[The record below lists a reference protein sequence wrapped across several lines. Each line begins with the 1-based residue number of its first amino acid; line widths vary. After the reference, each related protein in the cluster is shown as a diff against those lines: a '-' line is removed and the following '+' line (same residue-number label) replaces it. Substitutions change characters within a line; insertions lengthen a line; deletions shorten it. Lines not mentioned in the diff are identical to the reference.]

1 MPSISLDYTL
11 TDASGVN
18 KSGQLTAQVDS
29 IDTVYESTNLSRL
42 LDQIFI
48 CQYGEDSFTVYEANL
63 NKDFIIGV
71 FAAYE
76 VNYQGFAV
84 IDHVNKVKTEIDAYI
99 DSNNLSPI
107 STTVSSSVATIKF
120 SKNQTNT
127 GVGSTPLDYFDEL
140 SKFITREDI
149 ELNSKGYAKATLANN
164 TISFKSAH
172 LINIVKPPQ
181 VDASY
186 ISVN

>member
-1 MPSISLDYTL
+1 MPFISLDYTL
-11 TDASGVN
+11 TDASGIN
-18 KSGQLTAQVDS
+18 KSGQLTAQADYL
-29 IDTVYESTNLSRL
+29 DEEYKDTNLLKL

-48 CQYGEDSFTVYEANL
+48 YQYSEDGFSVHDFNF

-71 FAAYE
+71 MNANE
-76 VNYQGFAV
+76 QNYQGFAA
-84 IDHVNKVKTEIDAYI
+84 IKQANKVKTEIDTYI

-127 GVGSTPLDYFDEL
+127 GVGNIPLDYFDEL
-140 SKFITREDI
+140 SKFINNDDTK
-149 ELNSKGYAKATLANN
+149 LNLKGYTKAAMANN

-172 LINIVKPPQ
+172 LINIVKPQ
-181 VDASY
+181 ADANY
-186 ISVN
+186 ISLN

>member
-1 MPSISLDYTL
+1 MPFISLDYTL

-29 IDTVYESTNLSRL
+29 IDTGYENANLSKL

-48 CQYGEDSFTVYEANL
+48 YQNSEDSFGVYDVNF

-71 FAAYE
+71 LDVPE
-76 VNYQGFAV
+76 SNYQGFAV
-84 IDHVNKVKTEIDAYI
+84 IEQANKVKTEIDAYI

-127 GVGSTPLDYFDEL
+127 GVGNMPLDYFDEL
-140 SKFITREDI
+140 SKFINNDDTK
-149 ELNSKGYAKATLANN
+149 LNLKGYTKAAMANN

-172 LINIVKPPQ
+172 LIDIVKPQ
-181 VDASY
+181 VDANY
-186 ISVN
+186 ISLN

>member
-1 MPSISLDYTL
+1 MPFVSLDYTIVNE
-11 TDASGVN
+11 SGVN

-29 IDTVYESTNLSRL
+29 IDTGYESTNLSKL

-48 CQYGEDSFTVYEANL
+48 YQGSEDSFGVYDVNF

-71 FAAYE
+71 YDASGN
-76 VNYQGFAV
+76 NYQGFAV
-84 IDHVNKVKTEIDAYI
+84 IEQANKVKTEIDTYI

-127 GVGSTPLDYFDEL
+127 GVGNIPLDYFDEL
-140 SKFITREDI
+140 SKFINNDDTK
-149 ELNSKGYAKATLANN
+149 LNLKGYTKAAMANN

-172 LINIVKPPQ
+172 LIDIVKPQ
-181 VDASY
+181 VDANY
-186 ISVN
+186 ISLN

>member
-1 MPSISLDYTL
+1 MPFISLDYTL

-18 KSGQLTAQVDS
+18 KSGQLKAQVDS
-29 IDTVYESTNLSRL
+29 IDTGYESTNLSKL

-48 CQYGEDSFTVYEANL
+48 YQNSEDSFGVYDVNF

-71 FAAYE
+71 YDASGN
-76 VNYQGFAV
+76 NYQGFAV
-84 IDHVNKVKTEIDAYI
+84 IEQANKVKTEIDAYI

-127 GVGSTPLDYFDEL
+127 GVGNIPLDYFDEL
-140 SKFITREDI
+140 SKFINNDDTK
-149 ELNSKGYAKATLANN
+149 LNLKGYTKAAMANN

-172 LINIVKPPQ
+172 LIDIVKPQ
-181 VDASY
+181 VDANY
-186 ISVN
+186 ISLN